1 MVRTR
6 KNRYT
11 PERDGNVLKKNG
23 GGDAAATRK
32 SGKSPVERK
41 MDTIVVKKGP
51 GGKQRSK
58 KGGFTDHNRSWLTPK
73 SLSKNAKKKE
83 REEEEIESSSEEEEE
98 ESSDVGSSESSEEEG
113 DGVSHDMGND
123 ESSDDEE
130 EEGEEDS
137 DDDDDDDDAEEEDTR
152 VQKQDLFD
160 SSAES
165 SEEEEDSD
173 EDSDE
178 KEMDIEREARELD
191 EAERLERE
199 EAEEEAAF
207 MARDDAMETN
217 IQDVEVIT
225 LPSGQQIES
234 EMLAAPDLAMVQ
246 RRVRDIVRVLDDFK
260 RLREPGRSRQDYI
273 SQLKSDICTYYGYND
288 FMVETMLSLFTVA
301 EALEL
306 IEACEV
312 PRPVTIRVNTLK
324 SRRRELAAS
333 LINRGVSLDPIGPW
347 SKVGL
352 VVYDSQVPIGA
363 TPEYMAGH
371 YMLQGASSFLPV
383 MTLAPQEGEKVV
395 DMAAA
400 PGGKTTYLAAL
411 MRNTGTLIANEI
423 NVDRLKSLKANIQRM
438 GVTNA
443 IICNYDGRQLP
454 KVLGEFSADRVLLDA
469 PCSGTGVISKDPSVK
484 SSKSQDEIWKCAH
497 LQKQLLLSAIDLVDA
512 KSKTGGYVTYSTCSM
527 MVEENENV
535 IQYALRKRNV
545 KVVPCGLD
553 FGRPGFIRYREF
565 RFHPSIQE
573 ARRFYPHAHNLDG
586 FFVCK
591 LKKVS
596 NDVINKPVEQDSQE
610 EESGEEEEQQDI
622 QRESFKSH
630 ILEDVVAPTQQKK
643 RKKSKT
649 KELIRDNEHNDDKQE
664 IHSSQSQPPHADKVQ
679 KKKKR
684 VRGIYKKALQE
695 LQAEMEEKKNAKPKK
710 TKRSK
715 KAKKQ

>member
-1 MVRTR
+1 
-6 KNRYT
+6 
-11 PERDGNVLKKNG
+11 
-23 GGDAAATRK
+23 
-32 SGKSPVERK
+32 
-41 MDTIVVKKGP
+41 
-51 GGKQRSK
+51 
-58 KGGFTDHNRSWLTPK
+58 LTPK
-73 SLSKNAKKKE
+73 SSSKNAKKKAKK
-83 REEEEIESSSEEEEE
+83 EEIESSSEEEEDEEE
-98 ESSDVGSSESSEEEG
+98 ESSDLGSSESSEEEESG
-113 DGVSHDMGND
+113 HGMSHDMGG
-123 ESSDDEE
+123 EE
-130 EEGEEDS
+130 EEES
-137 DDDDDDDDAEEEDTR
+137 DDDESDQESGDDSDQEEEEEEEEIGG
-152 VQKQDLFD
+152 QKQDLFD

-165 SEEEEDSD
+165 SEEEEEEEE
-173 EDSDE
+173 EDGDNE
-178 KEMDIEREARELD
+178 DEMDIEREARELD

-217 IQDVEVIT
+217 IQDVKVIT

-273 SQLKSDICTYYGYND
+273 AQLKSDICTYYGYND

-333 LINRGVSLDPIGPW
+333 LINRGVNLDPIGPW

-438 GVTNA
+438 GVNNA

-497 LQKQLLLSAIDLVDA
+497 LQKQLLLAAIDLVDA

-535 IQYALRKRNV
+535 IQYALRNRNV

-586 FFVCK
+586 TNRF
-591 LKKVS
+591 L
-596 NDVINKPVEQDSQE
+596 VI
-610 EESGEEEEQQDI
+610 
-622 QRESFKSH
+622 
-630 ILEDVVAPTQQKK
+630 
-643 RKKSKT
+643 
-649 KELIRDNEHNDDKQE
+649 
-664 IHSSQSQPPHADKVQ
+664 
-679 KKKKR
+679 
-684 VRGIYKKALQE
+684 
-695 LQAEMEEKKNAKPKK
+695 
-710 TKRSK
+710 
-715 KAKKQ
+715 

>member
-32 SGKSPVERK
+32 SGKRSWREAE
-41 MDTIVVKKGP
+41 VKE
-51 GGKQRSK
+51 
-58 KGGFTDHNRSWLTPK
+58 GGFTDHNRSWLTPK
-73 SLSKNAKKKE
+73 SSSKNAKKKE

-113 DGVSHDMGND
+113 DGVSHGMGND
-123 ESSDDEE
+123 ESSEDDEE

-137 DDDDDDDDAEEEDTR
+137 DDDDDDSAEEEDTR

-178 KEMDIEREARELD
+178 EEMDIEREARELD

-333 LINRGVSLDPIGPW
+333 LINRGVNLDPIGPW

-423 NVDRLKSLKANIQRM
+423 NVDRLK
-438 GVTNA
+438 
-443 IICNYDGRQLP
+443 QLP

-596 NDVINKPVEQDSQE
+596 NDVINKPVDQDSQE

-630 ILEDVVAPTQQKK
+630 ILEDAVAPNQQKK

-649 KELIRDNEHNDDKQE
+649 KELIRENEHNDEKQE
-664 IHSSQSQPPHADKVQ
+664 IHSSQSQPPQADEVQ

-710 TKRSK
+710 TKESK

>member
-1 MVRTR
+1 MCFVLQTD
-6 KNRYT
+6 
-11 PERDGNVLKKNG
+11 ERVTMQNSASKL
-23 GGDAAATRK
+23 A
-32 SGKSPVERK
+32 GKRA
-41 MDTIVVKKGP
+41 
-51 GGKQRSK
+51 
-58 KGGFTDHNRSWLTPK
+58 GFSDHNSKWLTPK
-73 SLSKNAKKKE
+73 SNKKQKE
-83 REEEEIESSSEEEEE
+83 ESEEDLSEEEEVE
-98 ESSDVGSSESSEEEG
+98 HEAASQSEISSEE
-113 DGVSHDMGND
+113 DGQSIG
-123 ESSDDEE
+123 S
-130 EEGEEDS
+130 S
-137 DDDDDDDDAEEEDTR
+137 DDDDDASGSELESDSDEENEN
-152 VQKQDLFD
+152 VAVKQVHKQALFEND
-160 SSAES
+160 S
-165 SEEEEDSD
+165 SEEEDNDHDTEEEEDEEESD
-173 EDSDE
+173 DE
-178 KEMDIEREARELD
+178 EMDIEREARELD
-191 EAERLERE
+191 EQERIEGE
-199 EAEEEAAF
+199 EAEEEAAY
-207 MARDDAMETN
+207 MARDEAMETN

-234 EMLAAPDLAMVQ
+234 EMLAMPDLAMVK
-246 RRVRDIVRVLDDFK
+246 RRVRDVVRVLDDFK
-260 RLREPGRSRQDYI
+260 RLREPGRSRQEYI
-273 SQLKSDICTYYGYND
+273 DQLKRDICTYYGYND
-288 FMVETMLSLFTVA
+288 FMVEALLDLFTVA

-333 LINRGVSLDPIGPW
+333 LINRGVNLDPVGPW

-383 MTLAPQEGEKVV
+383 MTLGPHEGEKVV

-411 MRNTGTLIANEI
+411 MKNTGTLIANEI

-438 GVTNA
+438 GVNNA

-497 LQKQLLLSAIDLVDA
+497 LQKQLLLAAIDLVDA
-512 KSKTGGYVTYSTCSM
+512 KSKTGGFVTYSTCSM

-535 IQYALRKRNV
+535 IQYALRRRNV

-586 FFVCK
+586 KF
-591 LKKVS
+591 
-596 NDVINKPVEQDSQE
+596 PV
-610 EESGEEEEQQDI
+610 
-622 QRESFKSH
+622 
-630 ILEDVVAPTQQKK
+630 
-643 RKKSKT
+643 
-649 KELIRDNEHNDDKQE
+649 LI
-664 IHSSQSQPPHADKVQ
+664 
-679 KKKKR
+679 
-684 VRGIYKKALQE
+684 
-695 LQAEMEEKKNAKPKK
+695 
-710 TKRSK
+710 
-715 KAKKQ
+715 